1 LTFLF
6 NYGIIITEKRKE
18 ERKMT
23 VKDLIEELKKY
34 DEDYFVHVAID
45 EESDGVDFEI
55 EEGAAAIFFVAKDE
69 DY

>member
-1 LTFLF
+1 M
-6 NYGIIITEKRKE
+6 
-18 ERKMT
+18 MT

-34 DEDYFVHVAID
+34 DEDYFVHVAVD
-45 EESDGVDFEI
+45 EESDGVDFVI